1 MFCHVSSEQ
10 VLGIHDVSSVY
21 HVPLL
26 LQSQGVIEYLTRR
39 LHLDELRSTPA
50 PSLPKEIVSSNG
62 VTVNGNMA
70 KIWEARAEKG
80 RQLGQKWRELTSG
93 YVPPLS
99 LKHRPLTRSFH
110 QAGAPV

>member
-26 LQSQGVIEYLTRR
+26 LQSQGIIEYLTRR
-39 LHLDELRSTPA
+39 LHLDELRSVPA
-50 PSLPKEIVSSNG
+50 PSFPKELGAPKG
-62 VTVNGNMA
+62 VTANGNMA
-70 KIWEARAEKG
+70 KVWEAREEKG

-93 YVPPLS
+93 YVPL
-99 LKHRPLTRSFH
+99 LFR
-110 QAGAPV
+110 